1 MTDQSSE
8 TSQTVQSSQMSQSSQ
23 NQVDSSRSAPPT
35 QKPDAQLLF
44 SKMMIAIQSA
54 HTFGNNIRMVKLP
67 LIFLDDQLY
76 AGAIAN
82 FYWLTRAMEEGLE
95 RLKSDWKVER
105 VRSLQLHVSPGYEKD
120 LKQLYG
126 KESWLASAK
135 AARTPATEAYVKEL
149 EEADA
154 TQIVAAAFILY
165 GALVIGGGRAT
176 QAKVK
181 KVFPACDHL
190 LFDVSGGSMLEVR
203 TSFREC
209 FNNIGKE
216 VSSEIFDELVR
227 LAAYYM
233 SMNNTV
239 VISIRCTSVTALWR
253 PATCLAIAIASAATY
268 KSTSS
273 DGRLLPACCVGA
285 ATGTAVGFGMWRAK
299 CL

>member
-1 MTDQSSE
+1 
-8 TSQTVQSSQMSQSSQ
+8 MSQSSQ

-126 KESWLASAK
+126 KESPRSYQ
-135 AARTPATEAYVKEL
+135 ARARVKEL
-149 EEADA
+149 QQSPSLGIPLMSLTTCTGRCPSERGAD
-154 TQIVAAAFILY
+154 
-165 GALVIGGGRAT
+165 
-176 QAKVK
+176 
-181 KVFPACDHL
+181 
-190 LFDVSGGSMLEVR
+190 SG
-203 TSFREC
+203 
-209 FNNIGKE
+209 
-216 VSSEIFDELVR
+216 
-227 LAAYYM
+227 
-233 SMNNTV
+233 
-239 VISIRCTSVTALWR
+239 
-253 PATCLAIAIASAATY
+253 
-268 KSTSS
+268 
-273 DGRLLPACCVGA
+273 
-285 ATGTAVGFGMWRAK
+285 
-299 CL
+299 